1 MGLST
6 TSSRK
11 KLLLLLLGSLLFVA
25 VGAWIVRDPGADIVQ
40 VILGG
45 WLSISFF
52 GLCAIVLLAQF
63 VLPKPRLT
71 IDSYGITWTQRSD
84 RTIPWTDIKDVDML
98 TVGRSQ
104 RYLVLWLSEPDRYPP
119 RRQPRRPGPSLTNR
133 MHGCDVHIPL
143 GTLTVPWKV
152 VWAAVEDHAPQREP

>member
-6 TSSRK
+6 TTSLR
-11 KLLLLLLGSLLFVA
+11 KLLLLLLASLVFVA
-25 VGAWIVRDPGADIVQ
+25 CGVWMVRDPGADEVE

-45 WLSISFF
+45 WLCIIFF
-52 GLCAIVLLAQF
+52 GLCAIAFLAQL

-71 IDSYGITWTQRSD
+71 IDSCGITWTQRSD
-84 RTIPWTDIKDVDML
+84 RTIPWSNIEDVDML

-104 RYLVLWLSEPDRYPP
+104 RYLVLWLSEPERYPP

-133 MHGCDVHIPL
+133 MYGGDVHIPL
-143 GTLTVPWKV
+143 GNLTVPWKV
-152 VWAAVEDHAPQREP
+152 VWTAVEGHACQR

>member
-6 TSSRK
+6 TTSHK
-11 KLLLLLLGSLLFVA
+11 KLVLLILVSLLFVA
-25 VGAWIVRDPGADIVQ
+25 VGVWIVRDPGADIVQ

-45 WLSISFF
+45 WLSISFC
-52 GLCAIVLLAQF
+52 GLCAIVFLAQL
-63 VLPKPRLT
+63 VLPKPLLT

-104 RYLVLWLSEPDRYPP
+104 RFLVLWLSEPDRYPP
-119 RRQPRRPGPSLTNR
+119 RRPGPSLTNR
-133 MHGCDVHIPL
+133 LYDGDVHIPL

-152 VWAAVEDHAPQREP
+152 VWTAVEDHAPQREP